1 VFEGHGFLR
10 AMIRNLAGT
19 AVTVGVGLASPA
31 VVRDLLIARGR
42 YRGVRAP
49 GWGLTLAAVVY
60 PAGSLPQP
68 PGTAP

>member
-1 VFEGHGFLR
+1 
-10 AMIRNLAGT
+10 MIRNLAGS
-19 AVTVGVGLASPA
+19 AVTVGLGLAPPS
-31 VVRDLLIARGR
+31 VLRDLLVARGR

-60 PAGSLPQP
+60 PGGSLPRP